1 MNRSDASEPTTKK
14 RSGSG
19 SSPRLRES
27 PDQAIGKLT
36 LRCTIGGLMLFHGI
50 AKLTDGVGAIAD
62 MLASSGL
69 PTFLAYG
76 VYVGEV
82 LAPLLLILGLWTR
95 ISAIIIAF
103 NMVMAIVLGHAGE
116 LWTLNQFG
124 GWAIEVQAL
133 YLFGALSVALL
144 GPGRISAGKS
154 TGILA

>member
-1 MNRSDASEPTTKK
+1 
-14 RSGSG
+14 
-19 SSPRLRES
+19 
-27 PDQAIGKLT
+27 
-36 LRCTIGGLMLFHGI
+36 MLFHGI